1 MVSIN
6 SLQSEMNEGSFD
18 KIDNM
23 WMLNEEDAW
32 THLQT
37 SVKSL
42 SDFVSQLE
50 ENVDNSYDEMF
61 HKINGLGNFIEKGSL
76 DSFFTVNFAKFLR
89 TPIFIEHLWW
99 LLLNY
104 FKHFSKILQN
114 LSENTCGRVS
124 L

>member
-6 SLQSEMNEGSFD
+6 SLQSEMNEGLFD

-50 ENVDNSYDEMF
+50 ENVNNSYDEMF
-61 HKINGLGNFIEKGSL
+61 HKINGLGNFIKKGSL
-76 DSFFTVNFAKFLR
+76 DSYFTVNFAKFLR
-89 TPIFIEHLWW
+89 TPIFIEHL
-99 LLLNY
+99 
-104 FKHFSKILQN
+104 
-114 LSENTCGRVS
+114 C
-124 L
+124 